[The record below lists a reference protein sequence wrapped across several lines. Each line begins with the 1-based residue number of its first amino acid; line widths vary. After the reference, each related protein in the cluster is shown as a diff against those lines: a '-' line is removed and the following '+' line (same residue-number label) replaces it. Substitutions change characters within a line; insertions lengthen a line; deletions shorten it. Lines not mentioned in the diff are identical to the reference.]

1 MESGR
6 PHNSSSSLSRPF
18 PACHCICSG
27 AVGKGMGT
35 EAPAGTSFDSVF
47 PHTIIA
53 FAQAHATSTILLQEC
68 MNTIRMPFQNLEVR
82 GTGQPEKWPQIPAI
96 KRPHNLV
103 KVE

>member
-1 MESGR
+1 
-6 PHNSSSSLSRPF
+6 
-18 PACHCICSG
+18 
-27 AVGKGMGT
+27 
-35 EAPAGTSFDSVF
+35 
-47 PHTIIA
+47 
-53 FAQAHATSTILLQEC
+53 